1 MMTKLTRAAGLTLC
15 AVTTLACADEPA
27 ATSPGDALAG
37 EGPAFTATAAGQTQG
52 VLDLIDAQDAAW
64 AAKDGVA
71 YGATYTEDAEVINP
85 VGGILA
91 GRAMIASQHVF
102 LFNPVTGPFRATTS
116 TWTLRDLVFLS
127 GHVAL
132 VKLDVV
138 LTGLSAVPPGL
149 PQSEPGVVRTRVT
162 WVAVKQGAG
171 WLILHQ
177 QMTPLPATS

>member
-1 MMTKLTRAAGLTLC
+1 MMTKLTRTACLTLC
-15 AVTTLACADEPA
+15 AAAALACADQPD
-27 ATSPGDALAG
+27 ATAPGDALAG
-37 EGPAFTATAAGQTQG
+37 EGPAFAATATGQTTG

-71 YGATYTEDAEVINP
+71 YGATYVEDAEVINP

-91 GRAMIASQHVF
+91 GRAVIASQHVF
-102 LFNPVTGPFRATTS
+102 LFNPVNGPFRASTS

-138 LTGLSAVPPGL
+138 LTGFSAVPPGL

-162 WVAVKQGAG
+162 WIAVKQGGA

-177 QMTPLPATS
+177 QMTPLPPLM